1 MHAFNGILFCCSSRL
16 FAENPDEVYEKT
28 VQINGQ
34 ETTLQIVDTPA
45 YGSVSIFAPPPPPR
59 PAHLI

>member
-1 MHAFNGILFCCSSRL
+1 MEFYFVVLPAFLQKIQTRCT
-16 FAENPDEVYEKT
+16 KIT

-45 YGSVSIFAPPPPPR
+45 YGSVSIFAPPPPSR